1 MVADARAIA
10 RRQLGAGSAGDAVR
24 DELLAAAPVVRR
36 LPRRLDRITAALEHG
51 QLSINVRQLADERDR
66 RVITAL
72 VHQVLLAFL
81 GATTGLMGVIVLGAQ
96 GGPVVT
102 QDVTLF
108 QLLGYN
114 LLVVSLLLMLRV
126 LFIVFRPERRP

>member
-1 MVADARAIA
+1 
-10 RRQLGAGSAGDAVR
+10 
-24 DELLAAAPVVRR
+24 
-36 LPRRLDRITAALEHG
+36 
-51 QLSINVRQLADERDR
+51 VRQLADERDR